1 MRSLFRWIKHII
13 GCFIR
18 YFFILFFKI
27 SGIKIGKSCMI
38 SLGAKL
44 DLRRGSIIIGNNCTI
59 THGCVILSHDAAA
72 AKLNKKSEFITR
84 IEDNVFIGVN
94 SVILPGIT
102 IGENS
107 IIGAGS
113 VVTKDIPPNC
123 IAAGNPAKIL
133 KVISQK

>member
-1 MRSLFRWIKHII
+1 
-13 GCFIR
+13 
-18 YFFILFFKI
+18 
-27 SGIKIGKSCMI
+27 MI

-59 THGCVILSHDAAA
+59 TYGCVILSHDAAA

-94 SVILPGIT
+94 SVVLPGIT

-133 KVISQK
+133 KAISQK